1 MNKALQL
8 VGKDLLIELRS
19 KASINGIFLYV
30 VATVFITYMVFN
42 SLNDLSNW
50 IGIFWITLLFGATN
64 ATINSFKNES
74 GKQFL
79 YYYTLIS
86 AQQIILSKLIYNC
99 LLILIVTLLNFVAF
113 SLFLSNPIENIALF
127 CLVIF
132 LGSMGISSILTF
144 GSAIASKTNNN
155 STLTAILSFP
165 MLLPTLL
172 ISIKASILCGLGFGW
187 EESQTY
193 ILALFLL
200 NVVVIALSYILFP
213 YLWRS

>member
-1 MNKALQL
+1 M
-8 VGKDLLIELRS
+8 LLIKKDFLLEMRS
-19 KASINGIFLYV
+19 KSTINGIFLYV
-30 VATVFITYMVFN
+30 ISTVFITYMIFN
-42 SLNDLSNW
+42 SLDSIAIW
-50 IGIFWITLLFGATN
+50 MGIFWITLLFGATN

-74 GKQFL
+74 GSQFL

-86 AQQIILSKLIYNC
+86 PQHIILSKLIFNSV
-99 LLILIVTLLNFVAF
+99 LILMVTILNFIAF

-127 CLVIF
+127 CLIFF
-132 LGSMGISSILTF
+132 LGSLGISSILTF

-172 ISIKASILCGLGFGW
+172 ISIKASLLAGVGFGW
-187 EESQTY
+187 EDCQTY
-193 ILALFLL
+193 ILSLFLL
-200 NVVVIALSYILFP
+200 NVVVTALSYVLFP